1 MNVCFTF
8 VKCTREKMLRIR
20 NTFHKKRDEKYEL
33 ECTHRLEEIK
43 KLQREKWEICIE
55 CTHGGLEGS
64 PAERWLNIV
73 ESEPEIPREESSPV
87 TTFIKTSPR
96 NFHQK
101 PMFIK
106 RCISFTKF
114 FEVPEDKVQEHFF
127 LQFWGVFRPLLP
139 KYRNSADPLLDNSSN
154 P

>member
-33 ECTHRLEEIK
+33 ECTQRLEEIK

-114 FEVPEDKVQEHFF
+114 FEVPGDKVQEHFF
-127 LQFWGVFRPLLP
+127 SSILDGFQTPPPQVSKLCRPSLGQFL
-139 KYRNSADPLLDNSSN
+139 
-154 P
+154 